1 MNSSFRLWRIVMIVA
16 IVAGLLSVTG
26 LAMAQSSA
34 AYDLGCWGT
43 ITSGGGQRQ
52 SGSFVLRDATGQTA
66 VGQANSS
73 QFRLHAGY
81 VQNWATLQN
90 TAASSTE
97 GVTPAVIEEDST
109 VFLPIVQN
117 FVRLVRP
124 CSF

>member
-1 MNSSFRLWRIVMIVA
+1 MNNSFRLWRMVMIVA
-16 IVAGLLSVTG
+16 IVGGLLSVTG

-90 TAASSTE
+90 AAALSAE
-97 GVTPAVIEEDST
+97 GVMPAVIEEDGT